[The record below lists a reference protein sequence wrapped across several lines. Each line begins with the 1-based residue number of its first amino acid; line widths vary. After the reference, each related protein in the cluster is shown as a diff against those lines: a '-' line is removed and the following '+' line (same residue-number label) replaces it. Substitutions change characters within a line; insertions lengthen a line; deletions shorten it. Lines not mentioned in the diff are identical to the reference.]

1 MEALK
6 GKNMGGRALNIGKWL
21 KRLTILQSGASSQRT
36 SMPLKA
42 PVHLKIEE
50 IVEDAP
56 GPDPEIEVEEEIE
69 ETEETEVEAKR
80 GGEIDLIQG
89 PNHAPD
95 LTRLVIVMA
104 KKRKSVHTM
113 MTEVEIT
120 AETAAETAVAIEI
133 AAEEAA
139 IEIVEIAET
148 VNAMIVGVEEVV
160 LHIKRVRSV
169 KEVLVAKARKGIKD
183 PIVLKRAQRN
193 LPMPWSNRNSF
204 RISK

>member
-1 MEALK
+1 M
-6 GKNMGGRALNIGKWL
+6 
-21 KRLTILQSGASSQRT
+21 
-36 SMPLKA
+36 
-42 PVHLKIEE
+42 
-50 IVEDAP
+50 
-56 GPDPEIEVEEEIE
+56 EEEIE

-89 PNHAPD
+89 PNHVPD

-120 AETAAETAVAIEI
+120 TETAAETAVAIEI

-139 IEIVEIAET
+139 IGIVEIVET

-183 PIVLKRAQRN
+183 PIVLKRALRN
-193 LPMPWSNRNSF
+193 LLMPWSNRNSF
-204 RISK
+204 R